1 MGNTMIYIFIFIFVL
16 SLLLAF
22 FSMKDMD
29 VPNEIKKLLPMRKL
43 KGSIVFFKNKVK
55 HYSSSS
61 ESSD

>member
-1 MGNTMIYIFIFIFVL
+1 MIYIFIFIFML